1 VQDFLV
7 KEAKVQIN
15 AGTSYGLGGEGHM
28 RMNIAT
34 SRRTLEVALTN
45 VASALRRA

>member
-1 VQDFLV
+1 M

-15 AGTSYGLGGEGHM
+15 AGSAYGLNGAGHM

-34 SRRTLEVALTN
+34 SRRTLELALN
-45 VASALRRA
+45 NIAGALRNV